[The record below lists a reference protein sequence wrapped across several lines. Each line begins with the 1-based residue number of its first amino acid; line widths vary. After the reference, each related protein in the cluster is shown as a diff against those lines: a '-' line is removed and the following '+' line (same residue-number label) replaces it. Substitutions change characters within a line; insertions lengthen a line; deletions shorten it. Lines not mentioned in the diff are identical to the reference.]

1 MSHQYEARMRTA
13 LRVLTAIM
21 EFQQPD
27 PPDVAVL
34 QALAPECAG
43 YPLDDLA
50 CEIIQRASIER
61 RARRGHYQVA

>member
-1 MSHQYEARMRTA
+1 MAHQYEVRMRTA
-13 LRVLTAIM
+13 IRVLTAIM
-21 EFQQPD
+21 DFQQPD
-27 PPDVAVL
+27 SADVAVL

-61 RARRGHYQVA
+61 RSLRERYQVA